1 MKVGIFI
8 KNYAVGEKFD
18 KSGVPNKSGAEFHA
32 ENHAKLFLEHGDSAY
47 IMTKKNNWLTKK
59 REIVNG
65 VDVVRLHAPFR
76 WLESIARLFTTHR
89 HTDCLYILGTPKF
102 SVWAI
107 LLFRYIHRPSTLV
120 LTSSSEIFMKNS
132 SWRNKIFSECT
143 NYIAISKEIAQGLEK
158 KGGVSKDKIHILP
171 QGVDT
176 VNRFFPIND
185 AQKKELRVKYNLPEG
200 KKILLFC
207 ARIVPNKGIKVMLKT
222 WDIVHQA
229 QPDAIL
235 LVVGGGMYSLINEIK
250 EYNKLVDNTIILTG
264 EVDKPDDYYKMA
276 DLYFFPS
283 EFEGLPTTLMEAI
296 SSGLPCIA
304 SKIGGNIDLVQPS
317 ESGLLINKYDFQE
330 FAKAILTLFNNDKL
344 REKFSKCGRSY
355 AIEHFDCHKIFY
367 DLRNIIKS

>member
-222 WDIVHQA
+222 WNIVHQA

-264 EVDKPDDYYKMA
+264 EVDKTDDYYKMA

-317 ESGLLINKYDFQE
+317 ESGLLIDKYDFQE
-330 FAKAILTLFNNDKL
+330 FAKAILTLFNNNKL
-344 REKFSKCGRSY
+344 REIFKMR
-355 AIEHFDCHKIFY
+355 KILCY
-367 DLRNIIKS
+367 